1 MLARVFKIALG
12 VSVLTLGHA
21 TAVLSGEIAGRIVFP
36 PPDSFEAS
44 LGTPGILSN
53 PGSEQPADA
62 EAVVVYV
69 AEAAGRLPRQE
80 TAGAQV
86 RIARGE
92 LTPKLIVVSL
102 GSVVTFTNNDR
113 RAHQMRSRTGP
124 QRFNLGRQ
132 VKGTARE
139 LRVQETGIIPVEC
152 AIHGDMRGQIMALA
166 HAAFSIVDPAG
177 NYTLK
182 GVPPGL
188 ATVVAYSPRL
198 GEISREVVVPESGA
212 VEVEFA
218 F

>member
-152 AIHGDMRGQIMALA
+152 AIHGVA